1 MSLALYEATRDIGS
15 EIVTL
20 DIEKE
25 FIAIAKDAFQKYQ
38 ATDRIEII
46 EGDCTQRWAFSSFS
60 FKPYGQFLMELHFG
74 SLSQLQGDFDLIYID
89 ADQFQYETY
98 VRVILDRKLLSPKGI
113 ILVDD
118 GN

>member
-60 FKPYGQFLMELHFG
+60 FKAYLH
-74 SLSQLQGDFDLIYID
+74 
-89 ADQFQYETY
+89 
-98 VRVILDRKLLSPKGI
+98 
-113 ILVDD
+113 
-118 GN
+118 